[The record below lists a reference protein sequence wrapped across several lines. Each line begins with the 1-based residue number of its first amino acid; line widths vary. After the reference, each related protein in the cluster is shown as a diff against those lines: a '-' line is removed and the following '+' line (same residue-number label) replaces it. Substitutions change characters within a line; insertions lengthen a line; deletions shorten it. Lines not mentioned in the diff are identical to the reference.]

1 MYFDAVLDADCI
13 PVFTGTEDEVV
24 EWLQK
29 NTWASNLEVCVGR
42 TLRMVPVPKYLAA
55 ADL

>member
-1 MYFDAVLDADCI
+1 MYFDAVLDADSV

-55 ADL
+55 NDL